1 MNESPRPDWSAAQ
14 YLKFENERT
23 RPARDLLA
31 QVAAVE
37 VAAAVDLGCGPG
49 NSTELVRA
57 RFPEAR
63 LAGIDS
69 SPDMIAAAR
78 RRLPAVRFELADIAA
93 WQAAVPVDLV
103 FANAVL
109 QWLPDHAALLPRLLA
124 QLAPGGTLA
133 VQMPDNLDEPLHRAM
148 RRTAA
153 DGPWAGKLAGAGE
166 ARAARHDAAWY
177 WRLLRGAAARVE
189 VWRTVYHHP
198 LPGARGIIEW
208 VRATGLRPFLAPL
221 DPEERSD
228 FLVRYEG
235 ALAAAYPAEADGSV
249 LLPFPRLFLVA
260 VR

>member
-1 MNESPRPDWSAAQ
+1 MDWSAAD
-14 YLKFENERT
+14 YRRFEDERT

-31 QVAAVE
+31 QVPAAR

-49 NSTELVRA
+49 NSTELLRA
-57 RFPEAR
+57 RFPEAE
-63 LAGIDS
+63 LTGIDS

-78 RRLPAVRFELADIAA
+78 ERLPDVRFELADIAG
-93 WQAAVPVDLV
+93 WEAAGPLDLV

-124 QLAPGGTLA
+124 QLAPSGTLA
-133 VQMPDNLDEPLHRAM
+133 VQMPDNLDEPSHAAM
-148 RRTAA
+148 RATAA
-153 DGPWAGKLAGAGE
+153 AGPWRAKLARAAE

-198 LPGARGIIEW
+198 LPGARGILEW

-221 DPEERSD
+221 DEAERSD
-228 FLVRYEG
+228 FLARYEA
-235 ALAAAYPAEADGSV
+235 ALAEAYPAEADGTV
-249 LLPFPRLFLVA
+249 LLPFPRLFVVA